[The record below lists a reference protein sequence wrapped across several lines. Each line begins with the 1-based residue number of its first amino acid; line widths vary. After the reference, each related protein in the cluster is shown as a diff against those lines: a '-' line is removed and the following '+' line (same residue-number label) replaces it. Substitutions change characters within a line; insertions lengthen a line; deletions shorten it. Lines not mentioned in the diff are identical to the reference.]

1 MFVFFSN
8 SYRDVLERFI
18 LTNKG
23 VRGYKSRLAEAAGC
37 HNSYISQVLKGSVDL
52 TLEQAMNLC
61 SFWGFDA
68 EKTDFFLDLLLR
80 DRAGNDRLRDF
91 YEKRL
96 RRAREAFE
104 HVSAEQKLAPA
115 LSPEAEI
122 AYYATWYH
130 AAVQV
135 LARTREYASV
145 ERMGARLRLPASVIR
160 EVLRSLEGWRLLA
173 RRGDRWEE
181 QEHPPHVSRSSPI
194 GMINQTNWRQRAIF
208 NIQSR
213 DPDSLHLQQ
222 ILAVRRADVPK
233 LKARLLQ
240 CMEEARGSAGESAP
254 EDGVVLLIDLFR
266 L

>member
-1 MFVFFSN
+1 MFVFYSN
-8 SYRDVLERFI
+8 SYRDVLERYI
-18 LTNKG
+18 LANKG

-52 TLEQAMNLC
+52 TLEQAMNLA
-61 SFWGFDA
+61 SFWGFNA
-68 EKTDFFLDLLLR
+68 EQTDFFLDLLLR
-80 DRAGNDRLRDF
+80 DRAGNERLRDF

-104 HVSAEQKLAPA
+104 PVSDGQKRAPG
-115 LSPEAEI
+115 LGPEAET

-145 ERMGARLRLPASVIR
+145 ERMGGRLRLPGNVIR
-160 EVLRSLEGWRLLA
+160 EVLRSLEDWGLLA
-173 RRGDRWEE
+173 KRGEVWEE
-181 QEHPPHVSRSSPI
+181 LEQPPHVSRSSPL
-194 GMINQTNWRQRAIF
+194 GLINQTNWRQRAIF

-213 DPDSLHLQQ
+213 DPDALHLQQ
-222 ILAVRRADVPK
+222 VLAVRRADVPK
-233 LKARLLQ
+233 LKAQLLQ
-240 CMEEARGSAGESAP
+240 CLEEVRAAGADPAP
-254 EDGVVLLIDLFR
+254 EDGIVLVIDLFR